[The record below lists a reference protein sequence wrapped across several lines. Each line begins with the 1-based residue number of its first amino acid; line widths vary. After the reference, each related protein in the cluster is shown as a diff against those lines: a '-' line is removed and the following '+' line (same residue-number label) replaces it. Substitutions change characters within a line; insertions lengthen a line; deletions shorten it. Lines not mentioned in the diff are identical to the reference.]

1 MKLNFHT
8 CLWCSHLLSVN
19 HNSPR
24 SRRLEQNEHFI
35 CTYVLK
41 LVPIPAFKHLLPR
54 EDHLLQYF
62 DLEIVLTKIDSN
74 MRFSILNALSS
85 LCISS
90 GYLLGKKFESISGES
105 TQMLSYLNSQPF

>member
-1 MKLNFHT
+1 MRQHLTWKDTLLNSSSPVLEKMKLNFHT

-24 SRRLEQNEHFI
+24 LRRLEQNEHFI

-62 DLEIVLTKIDSN
+62 DLEIVLT
-74 MRFSILNALSS
+74 
-85 LCISS
+85 
-90 GYLLGKKFESISGES
+90 
-105 TQMLSYLNSQPF
+105 